1 MSAGSFID
9 RCIAFPDDL
18 DAGGPP
24 RTSELRRALLEE
36 LSAGT
41 IWDEWGTDANI
52 VVNTQFQIRTLFDMS
67 APAFHR

>member
-1 MSAGSFID
+1 MSAGSFIN

-36 LSAGT
+36 LSVGT
-41 IWDEWGTDANI
+41 IWDEWGTDGP
-52 VVNTQFQIRTLFDMS
+52 TLW
-67 APAFHR
+67 